1 MMDRDSRV
9 AKRDKRSQLAI
20 IAVQWWQWQVVVIAA
35 ILWLLV
41 TVDSSGCTRFT
52 WPLAITVAVVGTVTV
67 VGGDR

>member
-20 IAVQWWQWQVVVIAA
+20 IAVQWWQWQVVAIAA

-41 TVDSSGCTRFT
+41 MVD
-52 WPLAITVAVVGTVTV
+52 IAVVVLGAP
-67 VGGDR
+67 GP

>member
-1 MMDRDSRV
+1 MMDSDSRD

-41 TVDSSGCTRFT
+41 MVARCT
-52 WPLAITVAVVGTVTV
+52 WPLAIAVAGVGTVTV